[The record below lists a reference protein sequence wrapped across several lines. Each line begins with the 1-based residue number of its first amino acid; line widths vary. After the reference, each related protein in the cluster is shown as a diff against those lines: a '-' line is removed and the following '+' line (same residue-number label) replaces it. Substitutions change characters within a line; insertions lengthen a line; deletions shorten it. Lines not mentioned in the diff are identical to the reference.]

1 MYIGTYVLVYVIY
14 RLNTLVRSGNYD
26 KIGLIHLELVK
37 FPLGI
42 SKPQRYLTKYEH
54 KTGKIGKNN
63 SHALEFLR
71 PLLRVLCNVVV
82 GPAELGARV

>member
-37 FPLGI
+37 FSLGI
-42 SKPQRYLTKYEH
+42 SKPL
-54 KTGKIGKNN
+54 
-63 SHALEFLR
+63 
-71 PLLRVLCNVVV
+71 
-82 GPAELGARV
+82 